1 VVARKYQHVLSRK
14 ILIIVDKGKRN
25 PLTFQATLLRLQIS
39 VHHHAHHLSH
49 QVKTQSVKPS
59 SVNVHLQYHDFI
71 CSFCLVIGGST
82 SSEEH
87 EAHSVPSY
95 ILPRGTSLTNVQNK
109 KLEKKVQ
116 AICSE
121 IPIYGCVIKTT
132 NISGEHQH
140 MVREDFC
147 SPTDIPLQ
155 MHVF

>member
-1 VVARKYQHVLSRK
+1 M
-14 ILIIVDKGKRN
+14 
-25 PLTFQATLLRLQIS
+25 LRLQIS
-39 VHHHAHHLSH
+39 VHHHAPHLSH

-59 SVNVHLQYHDFI
+59 SSINIHLVKPSSISVHLQYHDFI

-109 KLEKKVQ
+109 KLEEKVQ

-121 IPIYGCVIKTT
+121 IPIYGCVIKKT
-132 NISGEHQH
+132 NISGRSQN
-140 MVREDFC
+140 MV
-147 SPTDIPLQ
+147 S
-155 MHVF
+155 